1 MPIPRTLFTEEHEL
15 FRGAVKDFYQKEIV
29 PYHDQW
35 ENDQQIS
42 REAWLKAGESG
53 FLCTNMPEE
62 YGGAGMD
69 FRYSVI
75 LMEEIVKTGC
85 SGPGFALHSDIA
97 APYILHY
104 GTEEQ
109 KKQWLPKMATGEV
122 IAAIAMTDPSAGS
135 DLQGIKTTAIKQG
148 DHYILNGSKT
158 FITNGYMC
166 DLAIV
171 VAKTDLSAGA
181 AGISLFLV
189 DSSAK
194 GFTKGKPLKKIGLKA
209 QDTSELFFDNVKI
222 PASGLL
228 GGEGQGFFY
237 LMNELPQERLMV
249 GIISLCLAEAALEH
263 TVKYTKE
270 RVAFGKT
277 ISQFQ
282 HNRFKLAE
290 MLTETQIGR
299 VFIDKCIELHLQKKL
314 DVPTAAMAKYFL
326 SDSVCKIA
334 DECLQLHGGYGYMWE
349 YFIARA
355 YVDARV
361 QKIYAG
367 SNEIMKELIAR
378 SLLQ

>member
-1 MPIPRTLFTEEHEL
+1 MPIPRNLFTEEHEL
-15 FRGAVKDFYQKEIV
+15 FRGVVKDFYQKEIV

-35 ENDQQIS
+35 EKDQQIS
-42 REAWLKAGESG
+42 HEAWKKAGEAG
-53 FLCTNMPEE
+53 FLCTGIPQE

-85 SGPGFALHSDIA
+85 SGPGFALHSDIVG
-97 APYILHY
+97 PYILHY

-109 KKQWLPKMATGEV
+109 KKHWLPKMAKGEV

-166 DLAIV
+166 DLVIV
-171 VAKTDLSAGA
+171 VAKTDPNAGA
-181 AGISLFLV
+181 AGISLLLV
-189 DSSAK
+189 DSSMK

-209 QDTSELFFDNVKI
+209 QDTSELFFDNVKV
-222 PASGLL
+222 PAANLL

-237 LMNELPQERLMV
+237 LMNELPQERLIV
-249 GIISLCLAEAALEH
+249 GIISISLAEAALEH
-263 TVKYTKE
+263 TIKYTKE
-270 RVAFGKT
+270 RSAFGKT

-349 YFIARA
+349 YFVARA

>member
-1 MPIPRTLFTEEHEL
+1 MPIPRTLYTEEHEL
-15 FRGAVKDFYQKEIV
+15 FRSAVKDFYQKEIV
-29 PYHDQW
+29 PHHEKW
-35 ENDQQIS
+35 EEQQQIS
-42 REAWLKAGESG
+42 REAWLKAGEAG
-53 FLCTNMPEE
+53 FLCTGIPQE

-69 FRYSVI
+69 FRYSAI
-75 LMEEIVKTGC
+75 LIEEIVKTGC
-85 SGPGFALHSDIA
+85 SGPGFALHSDIV

-109 KKQWLPKMATGEV
+109 KKFYLPKMASGEM

-166 DLAIV
+166 DLVIV
-171 VAKTDLSAGA
+171 VAKTDPDAGA
-181 AGISLFLV
+181 AGTSLFLV
-189 DSSAK
+189 ESSEK

-209 QDTSELFFDNVKI
+209 QDTSELFFDNVKV
-222 PASGLL
+222 PAKNLL

-249 GIISLCLAEAALEH
+249 GILSIALAEAALEH
-263 TVKYTKE
+263 TIKYTKE
-270 RVAFGKT
+270 RTAFGKT

-282 HNRFKLAE
+282 NTRFKLAE
-290 MLTETQIGR
+290 MLTEVQIGR

-326 SDSVCKIA
+326 SDSVCKIV
-334 DECLQLHGGYGYMWE
+334 DECVQLHGGYGYMWE
-349 YFIARA
+349 YFVARA